1 MTGLVLAACASGE
14 HARSASPDTVA
25 AGLAC
30 TELAQGGAAR
40 PFADGAPG
48 VVRTSLHA
56 EDLPTYDGYDDDL
69 DPNARVGVRYS
80 VAASPGSSKAWLER
94 QIHCYRAARAGS
106 TGSDPLLVDD
116 ARISVNT
123 VAGRYLVDV
132 TSTDRETAREVLE
145 AAGL

>member
-1 MTGLVLAACASGE
+1 MKPSKSLCLVCAMTGLVLAACASGE
-14 HARSASPDTVA
+14 HARSASPDAVA

-48 VVRTSLHA
+48 VVRTSL
-56 EDLPTYDGYDDDL
+56 
-69 DPNARVGVRYS
+69 
-80 VAASPGSSKAWLER
+80 
-94 QIHCYRAARAGS
+94 RAGS

-132 TSTDRETAREVLE
+132 TSTDRETAREVLS